1 MLNKIINL
9 ITSRY
14 ILSVGAQALM
24 SGFHFGIGFYL
35 IRNVPQYD
43 YGIYAFAFLLAM
55 FAGAINNALISTP
68 LTVYTPV
75 LKDDA
80 ERAEQEAMF
89 STLNLLLFLSL
100 LSAGI
105 VYGFIA
111 ELAKPIT
118 LSVTAFIAVYAAR
131 QFSRSFGYARLKPL
145 ITASGDIVYVVAGVS
160 LMAAILLFSNGDE
173 AQNGL
178 VSKFL
183 LALAAANLV
192 AMLVERWRLHGPGRR
207 WLVLANIKNYG
218 HIWEQSRWALVGALT
233 TLFLSQAHGLIVTG
247 THGPKAFGPLAAGMV
262 LFGPVRVAL
271 MTWQNMVKPE
281 IALALSENRGDAVKK
296 QVRNSVALMGIA
308 VLALGVCLLL
318 GWPYINQIMY
328 AKEYAD
334 QPMGY
339 IVSIWFAITLF
350 AALYNAPSAA
360 LQAMRDFRVLANAS
374 IYGALISGVLVT
386 ILLYLVDPASTLL
399 GILAAEFF
407 MVVFLTRV
415 MLNHLKK
422 DQQ

>member
-1 MLNKIINL
+1 MKKIL
-9 ITSRY
+9 DFLTSRY

-24 SGFHFGIGFYL
+24 SGFHFAMGFFL

-43 YGIYAFAFLLAM
+43 YGIYAYAFVLAM
-55 FAGAINNALISTP
+55 FAGALNNALISTP
-68 LTVYTPV
+68 LTVYSPV
-75 LKDDA
+75 LKDET
-80 ERAEQEAMF
+80 ERSEQEAMF
-89 STLNLLLFLSL
+89 STLNLLLFVCLI
-100 LSAGI
+100 SAGI
-105 VYGFIA
+105 VYGFLA
-111 ELAKPIT
+111 ETAKPIT
-118 LSVTAFIAVYAAR
+118 LSVTAFVAVYAAR

-145 ITASGDIVYVVAGVS
+145 VTASGDIVYVVSGV
-160 LMAAILLFSNGDE
+160 LFVIAILVFNSAE
-173 AQNGL
+173 QAKAGL
-178 VSKFL
+178 VSKAL

-192 AMLVERWRLHGPGRR
+192 AMFVERWRLHGPGRG
-207 WLVLANIKNYG
+207 WLVLSSIKNYG

-247 THGPKAFGPLAAGMV
+247 SHGPEAFGPLAAGMV

-296 QVRNSVALMGIA
+296 QVRSSVILMGLA
-308 VLALGVCLLL
+308 VLALGACLFL
-318 GWPYINQIMY
+318 GWPWLKDIMY
-328 AKEYAD
+328 SNEYSD

-360 LQAMRDFRVLANAS
+360 LQAMRDFRVLASAS
-374 IYGALISGVLVT
+374 IYGALISGFLVT
-386 ILLYLVDPASTLL
+386 LLLYTIDPASTLL

-407 MVVFLTRV
+407 MALFLTRV

-422 DQQ
+422 DWK